1 MKIFSGTANRDLAE
15 KVCSHLD
22 KKLSDI
28 NISKFSDGEIK
39 LVINENVRKKECYI
53 IQPTGPSE
61 NSSPNDNYIELF
73 ILIDALKRGSASSVT
88 VVMPYYGYERQDRKD
103 YSRAPISARV
113 MATCLESLGVDRV
126 ITFDLHA
133 GQIQGFFSSN
143 TPLDNLYLESYF
155 LKYIRKK
162 IIKNMDNLDD
172 LVMVAPD
179 EGGMK
184 RAVRMANKL
193 CVSTATIYKERNI
206 PNQISRMVLMG
217 DVKGKICIIVDDI
230 IDTAGTACKAAEVLK
245 ENGALGIYMFVS
257 HGILS
262 GPAIERITN
271 SNFDKVIIS
280 NTLDQT
286 YKELGEKIEVIDISW
301 MCSEAMKRSVF
312 GESLKELYDKNID
325 DDDNETR

>member
-217 DVKGKICIIVDDI
+217 DVKEKICIIVDDI

-325 DDDNETR
+325 DDDNDTR

>member
-217 DVKGKICIIVDDI
+217 DVKEKICIIVDDI

>member
-1 MKIFSGTANRDLAE
+1 MKVFSGTANEKLAIKICE
-15 KVCSHLD
+15 YLD

-39 LVINENVRKKECYI
+39 LVINENVRKQDCFI
-53 IQPTGPSE
+53 IQPTGPSKE
-61 NSSPNDNYIELF
+61 STPNDNYMELF
-73 ILIDALKRGSASSVT
+73 ILIDALKRGSANSVT

-113 MATCLESLGVDRV
+113 ISTCLESLGIDRL

-143 TPLDNLYLESYF
+143 TPMDNLYLESYF

-162 IIKNMDNLDD
+162 IINCCESDDN

-179 EGGMK
+179 EGGVK

-193 CVSTATIYKERNI
+193 CVSTATIYKERNE
-206 PNQISRMVLMG
+206 PNEISKMVLMG
-217 DVKGKICIIVDDI
+217 NVENKVCVIVDDI

-245 ENGALGIYMFVS
+245 NHGAHEIYMFAS

-262 GPAIERITN
+262 GPAIERIN
-271 SNFDKVIIS
+271 KSKFDKVIIS
-280 NTLDQT
+280 NTLDQS
-286 YKELGEKIEVIDISW
+286 YKNLGEKIEVMDISW
-301 MCSEAMKRSVF
+301 MCAEAMRRSLF
-312 GESLKELYDKNID
+312 GESLKELYDKNIED
-325 DDDNETR
+325 SIYR

>member
-1 MKIFSGTANRDLAE
+1 MKVFSGTANEELAGKICE
-15 KVCSHLD
+15 YID
-22 KKLSDI
+22 TKLSDI

-39 LVINENVRKKECYI
+39 LVINENVRKQDCFI
-53 IQPTGPSE
+53 IQPTGPSKS
-61 NSSPNDNYIELF
+61 SSPNDNYMELF
-73 ILIDALKRGSASSVT
+73 ILIDALKRGSANSVT

-113 MATCLESLGVDRV
+113 TATCLESLGVDRI

-172 LVMVAPD
+172 LVMVSPD
-179 EGGMK
+179 EGGVK
-184 RAVRMANKL
+184 GAVRMANKL
-193 CVSTATIYKERNI
+193 CVSTATIYKERNA
-206 PNQISRMVLMG
+206 PNQISTMVLMG
-217 DVKGKICIIVDDI
+217 NVSDKICIIVDDI

-245 ENGALGIYMFVS
+245 EHGALGIYMFAS

-262 GPAIERITN
+262 GPAIERINN
-271 SNFDKVIIS
+271 SNFDKVIVS
-280 NTLDQT
+280 NTLDQ
-286 YKELGEKIEVIDISW
+286 V
-301 MCSEAMKRSVF
+301 RSP
-312 GESLKELYDKNID
+312 SIAS
-325 DDDNETR
+325 